1 MRARMHVIGESVV
14 FFNDTATTEIYTL
27 SLHDA
32 SSDLSE
38 RPWSGPRARAAPGSP
53 SPATLGSARDLKG
66 PCAAPKSV
74 PPLRPRP
81 REAETGTE
89 VPIKQHLPTKEPAPR
104 RWLSPP
110 RSLPHPRG
118 NPSKGNTRARA
129 RACPPPHG
137 TPWGATRHPSPQR
150 GTGTPPLPT
159 RPPAPQTHQ
168 RSSGHLRRPT
178 GTGNNTATRP
188 RAPEGRPGMLQGHR
202 QRPGERAHAPGKARG
217 AAATRPAPP
226 WGGAAFETQPR
237 GTGDRKSVV

>member
-1 MRARMHVIGESVV
+1 M
-14 FFNDTATTEIYTL
+14 
-27 SLHDA
+27 
-32 SSDLSE
+32 
-38 RPWSGPRARAAPGSP
+38 
-53 SPATLGSARDLKG
+53 
-66 PCAAPKSV
+66 
-74 PPLRPRP
+74 
-81 REAETGTE
+81 
-89 VPIKQHLPTKEPAPR
+89 PIKQHLPTKEPAPR
-104 RWLSPP
+104 RWLGPP

-237 GTGDRKSVV
+237 GTGGASAASRRPRHRPRHKARGRGARSGRIPHPCRLPHVTRSGGERARGPASRARRAVPFAMNVRPSSGTA